1 MDLKFALRSIARSP
15 GFALLSILILALGIG
30 ANTAIFSVVY
40 GVVLRPLSYSHPEQL
55 VAITTAWGNRCVY
68 CSVSGPN
75 FLDYQSGSNAFQSMA
90 VYSGGIMSVV
100 ANGKAESVGATS
112 VSNDFLKTLAVETI
126 AGRPFANSEFDG
138 PPRVALVSLG
148 FWQRHFGN
156 QPFQAGHILRAA
168 GLQLEIVG
176 LLPAGFHFPEQS
188 QTEVWAPLGEALKDT
203 SRSSGNYQAFGRLN
217 PGVTVEQAQAQLST
231 ISARLA
237 KAYPDSNKDAR
248 AHVAPLND
256 FSVRSVKTNLYVLM
270 GAVALVLLIACANIA
285 NLLLARGSGRM
296 RELAIRAAI
305 GASRLRIV
313 RQLLTETLVL
323 AIAGAVGGV
332 VLADAILPLLISM
345 APSFVPRLNDIYI
358 DWPVLSFC
366 GGSGVFVTLLFGLAP
381 AWQAGRADPNRD
393 LRSGGARG
401 IAGMMS
407 ARLRQIF
414 VTVEIAL
421 CLTLLV
427 SAGLV
432 LRSFAALTSVDLGFQ
447 PQNLLVAQISYAGG
461 ADGVSRL
468 FRPLLGRVS
477 EISGVESAAL
487 SRELP
492 GENRTDVNY
501 IVTGQPMSAF
511 NVHAPSADV
520 SIVSDAY
527 FDTMRIPLL
536 SGRAFT
542 PRDDPQGVLTAIVN
556 RAFVRQSFAD
566 QNPIGKRIYCGA
578 DLVTM
583 KWVTIV
589 GVAADAHLDGAR
601 SPAIPEIY
609 LPYLQH
615 PRSDMNLIVKTR
627 TNPIGFAEPVRSTIS
642 ALASESTLK
651 MTTMESHLATTLASP
666 RFSSFL
672 ISAFAALA
680 MILAAVGIYGVV
692 AYSVSQRTGEI
703 GLRMALGAK
712 QATVLS
718 MVLIE
723 ALKLALAGLVVGLA
737 GAIVA
742 ARLLAS
748 QLFQVSAGDPT
759 VYGGTVILLLV
770 VAVMAALIPA
780 WRASRVEP
788 VEALRQD

>member
-1 MDLKFALRSIARSP
+1 
-15 GFALLSILILALGIG
+15 
-30 ANTAIFSVVY
+30 
-40 GVVLRPLSYSHPEQL
+40 
-55 VAITTAWGNRCVY
+55 
-68 CSVSGPN
+68 
-75 FLDYQSGSNAFQSMA
+75 
-90 VYSGGIMSVV
+90 
-100 ANGKAESVGATS
+100 
-112 VSNDFLKTLAVETI
+112 
-126 AGRPFANSEFDG
+126 
-138 PPRVALVSLG
+138 
-148 FWQRHFGN
+148 
-156 QPFQAGHILRAA
+156 
-168 GLQLEIVG
+168 
-176 LLPAGFHFPEQS
+176 
-188 QTEVWAPLGEALKDT
+188 
-203 SRSSGNYQAFGRLN
+203 
-217 PGVTVEQAQAQLST
+217 
-231 ISARLA
+231 
-237 KAYPDSNKDAR
+237 
-248 AHVAPLND
+248 
-256 FSVRSVKTNLYVLM
+256 
-270 GAVALVLLIACANIA
+270 
-285 NLLLARGSGRM
+285 
-296 RELAIRAAI
+296 
-305 GASRLRIV
+305 
-313 RQLLTETLVL
+313 
-323 AIAGAVGGV
+323 
-332 VLADAILPLLISM
+332 
-345 APSFVPRLNDIYI
+345 
-358 DWPVLSFC
+358 
-366 GGSGVFVTLLFGLAP
+366 
-381 AWQAGRADPNRD
+381 
-393 LRSGGARG
+393 
-401 IAGMMS
+401 
-407 ARLRQIF
+407 
-414 VTVEIAL
+414 
-421 CLTLLV
+421 
-427 SAGLV
+427 
-432 LRSFAALTSVDLGFQ
+432 
-447 PQNLLVAQISYAGG
+447 
-461 ADGVSRL
+461 
-468 FRPLLGRVS
+468 
-477 EISGVESAAL
+477 
-487 SRELP
+487 
-492 GENRTDVNY
+492 
-501 IVTGQPMSAF
+501 MSAF